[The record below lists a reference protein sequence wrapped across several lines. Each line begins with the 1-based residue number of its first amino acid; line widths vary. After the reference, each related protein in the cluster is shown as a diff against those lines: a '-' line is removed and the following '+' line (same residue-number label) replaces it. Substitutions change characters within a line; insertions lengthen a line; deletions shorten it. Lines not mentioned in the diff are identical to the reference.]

1 MEKFHYFL
9 YGKEFALETDQKPL
23 VSIYKKHMVD
33 IRPRVQRLIVRSF
46 PYQPFNV
53 IYKKGKDIPVADA
66 LNRAT
71 PMDPEDNIKLPII
84 AVNLITV
91 HILLCAHPQD
101 TFSRKLD
108 QLRKSTA
115 QDSQLTRLSHYI
127 NTGFPCEKKNL
138 PTDLQ
143 GYWNY
148 RDTLSI
154 ENGLLTCGS
163 RIIVPQEMQAEMLQY
178 IHDGHQGKERCLLRA
193 RNTVFWPKIMY
204 DIQELIERCIICQEH
219 GKSQPITGITQEL
232 PPFPWHTLATDIF
245 YWKRMD
251 FLIVADV
258 FSKYFLVRK
267 LANSTSAAV
276 CAEIATIV
284 TELGLPHIIRSDNGP
299 CYNSKEFQQLLQCYN
314 ITYQTSSPHHPRS
327 NGFVERMVGVAKKL
341 MDKAGSEGKPWISG
355 LYEYRV
361 TPQSGSIASPLQL
374 ITQRTPREKDLP
386 QLPSTL
392 GAQEMYETRQEL
404 IRRQPNKPERNYIEL
419 TPGMAVWVQHRQN
432 TSWEPATV
440 VSQSSSNSYWI
451 MQENGTDQ
459 PKVYR
464 RTRSMLKIRSTDV
477 RQTRHNYSQL
487 TETEKAKFQTPFT
500 YNDERNFVERNSVK
514 EISDDLV
521 HPTKDTSSASILSE
535 LEEREEIADI
545 FAPADI
551 PAPADT
557 LETVEE
563 QPYTPGSRKSTRK
576 NLGRPASTFSDF
588 YM

>member
-1 MEKFHYFL
+1 M
-9 YGKEFALETDQKPL
+9 LETDQKPL

-33 IRPRVQRLIVRSF
+33 ISPRVQRPIVRSF

-66 LNRAT
+66 LSQVT

-84 AVNLITV
+84 AVNLITA

-108 QLRKSTA
+108 RLRKSTA
-115 QDSQLTRLSHYI
+115 QDNQLTRLSHYI

-143 GYWNY
+143 EYWNY

-193 RNTVFWPKIMY
+193 RNTVFWPKITY

-219 GKSQPITGITQEL
+219 GKSQPIIGITQEL

-314 ITYQTSSPHHPRS
+314 ITHQTSSPHHPRS
-327 NGFVERMVGVAKKL
+327 NGFVERMVGVGKKL

-374 ITQRTPREKDLP
+374 ITQHTPREKDLP
-386 QLPSTL
+386 QLTSTL
-392 GAQEMYETRQEL
+392 GAQEMYETCQEL

-451 MQENGTDQ
+451 MQENSTDQ

-464 RTRSMLKIRSTDV
+464 RTRSMLKIRSTNV

-487 TETEKAKFQTPFT
+487 TEIEKAKFQTPFT
-500 YNDERNFVERNSVK
+500 YNDERNFVECNPVK
-514 EISDDLV
+514 KISDDLV
-521 HPTKDTSSASILSE
+521 HPTKSDTSSVSASILSE
-535 LEEREEIADI
+535 LEEREEITEDVP
-545 FAPADI
+545 APA
-551 PAPADT
+551 PASADT

-563 QPYTPGSRKSTRK
+563 QPYTPGSRKSMRK
-576 NLGRPASTFSDF
+576 NIGRPASTFSDF